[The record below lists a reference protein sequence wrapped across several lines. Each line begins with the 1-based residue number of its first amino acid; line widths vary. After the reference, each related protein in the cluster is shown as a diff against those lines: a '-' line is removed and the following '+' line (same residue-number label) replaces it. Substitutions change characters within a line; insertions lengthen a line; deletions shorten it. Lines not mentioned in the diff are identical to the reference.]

1 MNKKKVPMRKC
12 VITNE
17 RYEKKNLLRIVKTPE
32 GEVIFDKTGKA
43 NGRGAYVSKSKNV
56 ILKAQKSKAL
66 ARHLENE
73 IPDSIY
79 MELLKEVNDE

>member
-79 MELLKEVNDE
+79 KELLKEVNDE